1 MPIGIFIDSS
11 SVLLGGIA
19 GALLG
24 KKLPENLKTT
34 LPMIFAIS
42 AAALGISLICN
53 VVNLSAVILAL
64 ILGTTIGELL
74 NVDGSIRK
82 LVSALEKKTISSSR
96 DNSSDGVFMTL
107 VMLFCF
113 SATGSFGAMVE
124 GFSGEYD
131 VLLTKSVLDFFTA
144 AIFASNLGY
153 KVSLIAIPQ
162 LAIYAILFSL
172 ANLIIPII
180 NTEMIADFRACGG
193 IINLAV
199 GLNLL
204 KLKDFKLLNVVP
216 SLIIVMFVSAMW
228 MNIFA

>member
-74 NVDGSIRK
+74 NVDGSVRK
-82 LVSALEKKTISSSR
+82 LVSALEKKTISSNR

-216 SLIIVMFVSAMW
+216 SLIIVMFISAMW

>member
-74 NVDGSIRK
+74 NVDGSVRK
-82 LVSALEKKTISSSR
+82 LVSALEKKTISSNR
-96 DNSSDGVFMTL
+96 DSSSDGVFMTL

-216 SLIIVMFVSAMW
+216 SLIIVMFISAMW